1 MVNYYITY
9 ILNILTEN
17 IMYVNYVQL
26 IQVSNIHNA
35 YKTYTIYDIKVLN
48 SCIFLWYHLLSCNVV
63 YYNVLLLWR
72 GWFTTCIRTEI
83 SYFYQM
89 FLDQADSTNS
99 STGRVWLDT
108 DTPEE

>member
-1 MVNYYITY
+1 MVNYYITC

-48 SCIFLWYHLLSCNVV
+48 SCIFL
-63 YYNVLLLWR
+63 
-72 GWFTTCIRTEI
+72 
-83 SYFYQM
+83 
-89 FLDQADSTNS
+89 
-99 STGRVWLDT
+99 
-108 DTPEE
+108 